1 LLLGILASIVAG
13 CGRGAREID
22 TRLTA
27 THSSTITGTVSD
39 PEGRSP
45 VDGRTVEVVN
55 LESGERLRGS
65 TDPAGG
71 FSFRVSPGRYR
82 IVLALRANESLVR
95 EPGIIDL
102 NRTDQAAHADF
113 VLGTVRVS
121 RPRSPAYRTDDG
133 LGSPIA

>member
-1 LLLGILASIVAG
+1 
-13 CGRGAREID
+13 
-22 TRLTA
+22 
-27 THSSTITGTVSD
+27 
-39 PEGRSP
+39 
-45 VDGRTVEVVN
+45 
-55 LESGERLRGS
+55 
-65 TDPAGG
+65 
-71 FSFRVSPGRYR
+71 
-82 IVLALRANESLVR
+82 VLALRANESLVR